1 MKILNK
7 RIAIILLTLTIF
19 LLISI
24 TQVKTIASLDLNTSR
39 VSNIAVIF
47 FVTDDPFTMKVIES
61 LKNIENEN
69 QNRVKFTFLNP
80 KNNIAIQDEILD
92 AALQTKYDLFI
103 LYLPDRRE
111 NVVEGAINKIKQ
123 KNKPLILMNIIPE
136 VASRASKLY
145 EKVVFVTPD
154 SKKAGI
160 AQGRIIADF
169 WNKNKSSLDANGDN
183 ILQYVL
189 LQGPSDDPQPIDRS
203 KYAISTL
210 NDSGIKTQELARV
223 NANWSKD
230 LAKSSIDNLFL
241 KYNGRIEAIISNN
254 DAMAIGAI
262 EALQK
267 YGYNKDNK
275 SKNIAVVG
283 IDGLQEAKDL
293 IDKGIMTGTVI
304 QDPRIEAEVLYK
316 VGMNLIKNLSPTEN
330 TDYKVAEGE
339 IIIPFPYDT
348 YIRNISES

>member
-154 SKKAGI
+154 SKKSWHCS
-160 AQGRIIADF
+160 R
-169 WNKNKSSLDANGDN
+169 
-183 ILQYVL
+183 
-189 LQGPSDDPQPIDRS
+189 
-203 KYAISTL
+203 
-210 NDSGIKTQELARV
+210 
-223 NANWSKD
+223 
-230 LAKSSIDNLFL
+230 
-241 KYNGRIEAIISNN
+241 
-254 DAMAIGAI
+254 
-262 EALQK
+262 
-267 YGYNKDNK
+267 
-275 SKNIAVVG
+275 
-283 IDGLQEAKDL
+283 
-293 IDKGIMTGTVI
+293 
-304 QDPRIEAEVLYK
+304 
-316 VGMNLIKNLSPTEN
+316 
-330 TDYKVAEGE
+330 
-339 IIIPFPYDT
+339 
-348 YIRNISES
+348 